1 MDLGLI
7 RRLGS
12 LRRPRSLSRSKKCRG
27 IEDAPSPGVKWED
40 DVVRLQRD
48 QEPHPPPY
56 IFRFKPGDLVKP
68 KEVIDKGGRIWLV
81 KQNYVSERKMKCAE
95 VFDTAAGEYG
105 YFLEIELEFV
115 DEKG

>member
-1 MDLGLI
+1 M
-7 RRLGS
+7 
-12 LRRPRSLSRSKKCRG
+12 
-27 IEDAPSPGVKWED
+27 
-40 DVVRLQRD
+40 
-48 QEPHPPPY
+48 
-56 IFRFKPGDLVKP
+56 KP